1 MAANAATL
9 LLALLILASIWSAA
23 PTAEDQGSAARAG
36 EDGAPQL
43 PGIADGDDGDIVDLS
58 DAAFD
63 DALLQREY
71 VLALLYNSSCE
82 RSKRYMVQLRRAA
95 AGLKAAGE
103 AVLVGKVDAGR
114 HALVR
119 RRAEA
124 EGTAGDGEVP
134 LYLWAERGRLQ
145 ACDEFSSD
153 DIVAWVTRKAGSSV
167 TTIHMD
173 PSSPSRLPTLSSLLK
188 DSSATALA
196 LALVH
201 DMQGPAA
208 AAFKDASKDVDGV
221 RFALTMHAA
230 VAAALGWQGDAAA
243 ALART
248 GREEAVV
255 AVLKRQQ
262 DAFVPHEGPFTREAV
277 AAFVRKNRLPLFV
290 HFDDD
295 AVEQFG
301 KHTKWHIVIF
311 CPRAAFS
318 HFEQSLAPLARQHKG
333 KVHFAL
339 VDSSDEDASGI
350 PMDYFGVRVDETAVI
365 AVFTDTTQG
374 EPQESKH
381 RLTEDPTPANMQAF
395 ITAFLAGELPPYYKS
410 DPVPAKNDGV
420 VRTVVGRTFDDI
432 VMDEARDVMLMLS
445 YGDECPSCEA
455 LLPCFTRL
463 ALRLSAVPP
472 LLFAHMDFASN
483 EVPGLEL
490 EAFPTVLLYR
500 AHNKSHPVAV
510 QDRLVRWRHMVR
522 TLREHGGTALPEGL
536 EEEVQEEGAE
546 YEAARREEA
555 AQAAAEVK
563 DEL

>member
-333 KVHFAL
+333 K
-339 VDSSDEDASGI
+339 
-350 PMDYFGVRVDETAVI
+350 
-365 AVFTDTTQG
+365 
-374 EPQESKH
+374 
-381 RLTEDPTPANMQAF
+381 AF

>member
-1 MAANAATL
+1 MLGGTPPHASRPRLQPYSHPAPLAPRTPRPAA
-9 LLALLILASIWSAA
+9 
-23 PTAEDQGSAARAG
+23 QGGGGPEGGGRGGAGGQGGRGEARA
-36 EDGAPQL
+36 
-43 PGIADGDDGDIVDLS
+43 
-58 DAAFD
+58 
-63 DALLQREY
+63 
-71 VLALLYNSSCE
+71 
-82 RSKRYMVQLRRAA
+82 RAA
-95 AGLKAAGE
+95 AGGGGGDCGRRRGAAVPVGGE
-103 AVLVGKVDAGR
+103 RAIAG
-114 HALVR
+114 VR
-119 RRAEA
+119 RVQQVR
-124 EGTAGDGEVP
+124 P
-134 LYLWAERGRLQ
+134 
-145 ACDEFSSD
+145 
-153 DIVAWVTRKAGSSV
+153 
-167 TTIHMD
+167 
-173 PSSPSRLPTLSSLLK
+173 
-188 DSSATALA
+188 
-196 LALVH
+196 VH
-201 DMQGPAA
+201 DTQGPAA